1 MRCVACDRKITHPT
15 KRQIKIPHSSGKK
28 NKYTIVHEE
37 ETLCSICVG
46 YSKGVEDEENIDLS
60 ELGINIDNTS
70 LSEDI
75 Y

>member
-1 MRCVACDRKITHPT
+1 MRCKACNRKITHPT
-15 KRQIKIPHSSGKK
+15 KRQIRVPHKSGKK

-46 YSKGVEDEENIDLS
+46 YSKGVEDDEEINLDD
-60 ELGINIDNTS
+60 LGIHIDHSYT
-70 LSEDI
+70 LDD